1 MDSVDSIGDDVKM
14 LNSSQLLPI
23 QSTSSAADVTD
34 PCELS
39 SASSNALPITA
50 PATKDSKVKRTS
62 TFTKYPWVRTTD
74 DGYYCACCKA
84 FRKHESGPWVTM
96 PVAKGNSK
104 KLYLK
109 AEKHAASIQHRLA
122 SEKADGRYGLTTVA
136 EKVNIQANKRTSE
149 ETAMMKHMFR
159 AAYFLFSLE
168 IPHTT
173 TWRPLMST
181 VASLDSSG
189 RLSAHLQNASRSGH
203 HLSSGSV
210 TEILESYGEAM
221 FIASKEELSSVGEFA
236 ILADECTDINGKEM
250 LSICVRYIKYDDVI
264 ERFVC
269 VVPVVST
276 TAETIYEAMLEQM
289 NKYGLD
295 PTKIVAA
302 SFDGAS
308 NFSGTRGGV
317 QALLKQQ
324 SPAMVYVHCR
334 SHALQL
340 CLVKAC
346 QTIPAIKRVISMLN
360 KLFTVFRGSAKRLN
374 VLYEIEQAI
383 DKESHKLVQPGD
395 TRWLSHEASVQI
407 VCKHYPAICL
417 ALEHIYQDAGNMSS
431 DAGGL
436 LLTLRKD
443 TTVFVLSLLSI
454 VLKPLARLSKT
465 LQCATETIVTAM
477 ENVNAV
483 QAELTDTSADL
494 SNVQKLYDDMIKL
507 GRENKVFVESDTT
520 TSLAQ
525 IRSVSQKYLNT
536 IIAEMKRRF
545 SDDIGKIAAIQDILQ
560 SKPEQANFGEVCQ
573 IFRLSQ
579 DELQSEWRILR
590 RLKCDLSTN
599 QSLLE
604 LACKTEKA
612 IMFPTFA
619 QLARKILLLPIGT
632 AGVERSF
639 STLNRI
645 LNSDRCRLLPD
656 HVDSLMKVAIEG
668 PVVPDVREPAA
679 DNDTFMQKLTDSAYK
694 QWLKKP
700 RRF

>member
-1 MDSVDSIGDDVKM
+1 
-14 LNSSQLLPI
+14 
-23 QSTSSAADVTD
+23 
-34 PCELS
+34 
-39 SASSNALPITA
+39 
-50 PATKDSKVKRTS
+50 
-62 TFTKYPWVRTTD
+62 
-74 DGYYCACCKA
+74 
-84 FRKHESGPWVTM
+84 
-96 PVAKGNSK
+96 
-104 KLYLK
+104 
-109 AEKHAASIQHRLA
+109 
-122 SEKADGRYGLTTVA
+122 
-136 EKVNIQANKRTSE
+136 
-149 ETAMMKHMFR
+149 
-159 AAYFLFSLE
+159 
-168 IPHTT
+168 
-173 TWRPLMST
+173 
-181 VASLDSSG
+181 
-189 RLSAHLQNASRSGH
+189 
-203 HLSSGSV
+203 
-210 TEILESYGEAM
+210 
-221 FIASKEELSSVGEFA
+221 
-236 ILADECTDINGKEM
+236 
-250 LSICVRYIKYDDVI
+250 
-264 ERFVC
+264 
-269 VVPVVST
+269 
-276 TAETIYEAMLEQM
+276 
-289 NKYGLD
+289 
-295 PTKIVAA
+295 
-302 SFDGAS
+302 
-308 NFSGTRGGV
+308 
-317 QALLKQQ
+317 
-324 SPAMVYVHCR
+324 
-334 SHALQL
+334 
-340 CLVKAC
+340 
-346 QTIPAIKRVISMLN
+346 MLN